1 MDKPVT
7 LITGTS
13 KGIGK
18 ALKEHY
24 QKQGHIVLG
33 CSRTYVDNEESYTHY
48 TLDVTNENE
57 VLHMFKDIKKQF
69 NRLDNLINNIGAK
82 STNLAILT
90 PLDDI
95 RKVFQTNYE
104 TVFLCCREA
113 AKLMKK
119 NQYGRIVNFSSI
131 LVPIGQ
137 TGESA
142 YVSSKS
148 AVESLSI
155 ILSKEFLP
163 YGITVNVIGPTLT
176 ETDMIADLTDEQKEN
191 LLQKTTLKKYS
202 TYADIFNVVDFYL
215 KKESAF
221 ITGQRLYLGGIV

>member
-1 MDKPVT
+1 
-7 LITGTS
+7 
-13 KGIGK
+13 
-18 ALKEHY
+18 
-24 QKQGHIVLG
+24 
-33 CSRTYVDNEESYTHY
+33 
-48 TLDVTNENE
+48 
-57 VLHMFKDIKKQF
+57 
-69 NRLDNLINNIGAK
+69 
-82 STNLAILT
+82 
-90 PLDDI
+90 
-95 RKVFQTNYE
+95 
-104 TVFLCCREA
+104 
-113 AKLMKK
+113 MKK

-202 TYADIFNVVDFYL
+202 TYADIINVVDFYL

>member
-33 CSRTYVDNEESYTHY
+33 CSRTYVDNEENYIHY

-57 VLHMFKDIKKQF
+57 VLYMFKDIKKRF
-69 NRLDNLINNIGAK
+69 NRIDNLINNVGIFD
-82 STNLAILT
+82 TNSALLT
-90 PLDDI
+90 PLYVIKDI
-95 RKVFQTNYE
+95 INTNYVS
-104 TVFLCCREA
+104 VFLCCREA

-119 NQYGRIVNFSSI
+119 NKYGRIVNFSSI
-131 LVPIGQ
+131 AVPLYQSGNV
-137 TGESA
+137 G

-202 TYADIFNVVDFYL
+202 TYADIINVVDFYL